1 LNRDRKKISRREFI
15 KKTGATIIGA
25 GLFGL
30 SKSEKEIEK
39 RKLGKTGLNV
49 TILGLGCA
57 QIGSMRNFKES
68 IKIIETAI
76 ELGINYIDTAS
87 TYGDAEEK
95 VGEVMKTR
103 RKEVILATKT
113 LQRDKDD
120 AWREINTSIER
131 LKTDY
136 VDLLQIHSVNTMYE
150 LDKITSKNG
159 SLYAV
164 LRAKEEGLCKHIGIT
179 GHRNPEVIKE
189 ALNRFDFEAVLVP
202 LSSVDKLANDFGD
215 VIFPIAK
222 KKNIGVIAM
231 KVLSDGRVTD
241 YVPESLRYVF
251 SLPISTAIVG
261 MKTLSELKQNVE
273 IARNFTPM
281 TEQEMQNLIQK
292 TRKYANTS
300 ILWWKRG

>member
-1 LNRDRKKISRREFI
+1 MNCDRKKISRREFI

-57 QIGSMRNFKES
+57 QIGSLRSFKEA

-76 ELGINYIDTAS
+76 DLGINYIDTAS
-87 TYGDAEEK
+87 TYGNAEEK

-189 ALNRFDFEAVLVP
+189 ALNRFDFETVLVP
-202 LSSVDKLANDFGD
+202 LSSVDKLVNDFGD

-222 KKNIGVIAM
+222 KKNVGVIAM

-261 MKTLSELKQNVE
+261 MKTLSELKQNFE

-281 TEQEMQNLIQK
+281 TEQEMQNLIEK